1 MLCVLGISNLN
12 WITMGV
18 LPLRVFL
25 HYTLYLSQSQSEL
38 VVWVCKCFV
47 TVLVRIAEGTEDTE
61 DAEGCFGNF
70 KLF

>member
-1 MLCVLGISNLN
+1 MLSRDSEIAPTGTLYHYFQSTLYIKIRKQVMLGVLGISNLN

-38 VVWVCKCFV
+38 VVLGV
-47 TVLVRIAEGTEDTE
+47 
-61 DAEGCFGNF
+61 
-70 KLF
+70 